1 MGNSSVAAV
10 VAALLAVVTTALW
23 CAAESPTGAMQQ
35 EWRLEESKLEGVQAA
50 HTLSDA

>member
-23 CAAESPTGAMQQ
+23 CAAEFDGI
-35 EWRLEESKLEGVQAA
+35 
-50 HTLSDA
+50 SDA